1 MMVKHIWFLVW
12 AFIGVVMAASLAAG
26 QEPAVVLHHL
36 TGPVVLDGRIDEEA
50 WRDVPPLPMVMSG
63 PLYGAAPSQ
72 RTEVRVAYD
81 ERFMYVAGV
90 FSDDQPGGVRSRS
103 LTRDRWGDGDLF
115 ELIVDGYN
123 DNENGTG
130 FATNPAGVRIDFS
143 ISRDAESAG
152 GSANPAVN
160 TAWDAPWDVETVR
173 EPHGWTVEMRIPL
186 STLRFQSGPDGRVT
200 MGLLARRYIA
210 RNNEHVTFPAIPER
224 WAGGFQKPSLA
235 HEVVLE
241 GVRSTRPV
249 YVTPFAVVG
258 ASRRHEPRETADAP
272 AYVGHVDR
280 EIGMDLKY
288 ALADNLV
295 LDLTAN
301 TDFAQAEADALQVN
315 LTRFNLF
322 FPEKRAFFL
331 ERAGVFNF
339 QTRGNDRLFH
349 SRRIGLGP
357 DGRAL
362 RILGGARLVGRVGE
376 WDIGALDMQTAT
388 SGETPSENFG
398 VVRLRRRVLNE
409 SSYAGAM
416 VTSRGGAG
424 DPLRLGYGMDAQIQ
438 FGGSGYLS
446 ASFAQTS
453 TGSATRL
460 GSTAGVLSLERRSR
474 SGLGLSQAVS
484 WTGGQYDPPV
494 GFVSRRGILL
504 HESSADFTF
513 NAPPEASLLRFGPGI
528 ETVLVVRED
537 DRSVESV
544 ELAPFWSF
552 TWKSGLYV
560 DLEANVHMEDV
571 REPFNLGETTIPVGR
586 YWFRSARF
594 FTSLPRTWTFNSRLY
609 FRYGQFYDGDWTLLI
624 VNPYIQPWEHLQLGV
639 DFQRTD
645 ATFPGR
651 GPFRV
656 DLLRI
661 RADVA
666 FTRRI
671 SGGAFLQYASTSAT
685 AAANARLRYN
695 FGEGRDLY
703 IVYNEGL
710 NVPDGAADPP
720 LPLSDSRHL
729 LLKVTY
735 TLPAG

>member
-1 MMVKHIWFLVW
+1 MVKHKWIPVW
-12 AFIGVVMAASLAAG
+12 AVSGVVMVASFAAG
-26 QEPAVVLHHL
+26 QEAAVVLDRL
-36 TGPVVLDGRIDEEA
+36 TGPVVFDGRIDEEA
-50 WRDVPPLPMVMSG
+50 WRDVAPLPMVMSG

-81 ERFMYVAGV
+81 ERFLYVAGV
-90 FSDDQPGGVRSRS
+90 FSDDEPGGVRSRS

-115 ELIVDGYN
+115 ELVVDGYN
-123 DNENGTG
+123 DNENGAG

-143 ISRDAESAG
+143 ISRDAESG
-152 GSANPAVN
+152 GGAANPAVN

-173 EPHGWTVEMRIPL
+173 EPHRWTVEMRVPL
-186 STLRFQSGPDGRVT
+186 STLRFQSGPEGRVT
-200 MGLLARRYIA
+200 MGLIARRYIA

-235 HEVVLE
+235 HEVVLQ
-241 GVRSTRPV
+241 GVRSRRPV
-249 YVTPFAVVG
+249 YATPYVVAG
-258 ASRRHEPRETADAP
+258 ASRRHLPGAAADAP
-272 AYVGHVDR
+272 AYAEEVDR
-280 EIGMDLKY
+280 EVGMDLKY
-288 ALADNLV
+288 AVADNLV

-315 LTRFNLF
+315 LTRFDLF
-322 FPEKRAFFL
+322 FPEKRSFFL
-331 ERAGVFNF
+331 ERAGVFDF

-349 SRRIGLGP
+349 TRRIGLGP
-357 DGRAL
+357 DGRAI
-362 RILGGARLVGRVGE
+362 RILGGARLVGRAGE
-376 WDIGALDMQTAT
+376 WDIGALDMQTAA

-409 SSYAGAM
+409 NSYAGAM
-416 VTSRGGAG
+416 VTSRSGAG
-424 DPLRLGYGMDAQIQ
+424 DPLRLGFGMDAQIHL
-438 FGGSGYLS
+438 GGSSYLS
-446 ASFAQTS
+446 GRFAQTS
-453 TGSATRL
+453 TGSTTGLA
-460 GSTAGVLSLERRSR
+460 STAGVLSLERRSR

-504 HESSADFTF
+504 HESSTDFTF
-513 NAPPEASLLRFGPGI
+513 NAPRQASLLRFGPGI
-528 ETVLVVRED
+528 ETVLVVREE
-537 DRSVESV
+537 DRSVESL
-544 ELAPFWSF
+544 EIAPAWSF
-552 TWKSGLYV
+552 TWKSGFYV
-560 DLEANVHMEDV
+560 NLEANVHMEDV
-571 REPFNLGETTIPVGR
+571 REPFNLGKTTIPAGR
-586 YWFRSARF
+586 YWFRSARL
-594 FTSLPRTWTFNSRLY
+594 FTALPRTWTFNSRFY

-639 DFQRTD
+639 DLQRTD

-651 GPFRV
+651 APFRADV
-656 DLLRI
+656 LRI

-666 FTRRI
+666 LTRRI
-671 SGGAFLQYASTSAT
+671 SGGAFLQYASTSET

-710 NVPDGAADPP
+710 NVPDGETEAP

-735 TLPAG
+735 TLPIA